1 MIIQQR
7 NNIKKQI
14 SESLIRKYKGKNEIH
29 VDLPSEDYD
38 WICNSSGLPWLELA
52 IPVPVNTI
60 HQEIKNIEHLLVD
73 HRDEQGEHSGWKS
86 FCIHGKSFDS
96 TREDSHY
103 DNDTEHHFTNQA
115 LTLMPNTVTF
125 FKNNFPAAEYRR
137 VRVML
142 LEPGGYI
149 TVHKDDKSNRLS
161 PVNIAITQPSDCH
174 FVMDKHGEIPFCPG
188 KSFMLD
194 VGNLHTVVNNSNK
207 PRYHL
212 IVHSKP
218 NQKFKQMVV
227 TQYNILY
234 NKPL

>member
-1 MIIQQR
+1 M
-7 NNIKKQI
+7 
-14 SESLIRKYKGKNEIH
+14 
-29 VDLPSEDYD
+29 
-38 WICNSSGLPWLELA
+38 
-52 IPVPVNTI
+52 
-60 HQEIKNIEHLLVD
+60 
-73 HRDEQGEHSGWKS
+73 
-86 FCIHGKSFDS
+86 
-96 TREDSHY
+96 
-103 DNDTEHHFTNQA
+103 
-115 LTLMPNTVTF
+115 
-125 FKNNFPAAEYRR
+125 
-137 VRVML
+137 
-142 LEPGGYI
+142 
-149 TVHKDDKSNRLS
+149 HKDDKSNRLT